1 MGIGVGSGRWPG
13 PAVLRLRRPA
23 WFVTEAVGL
32 AGRLLA
38 LRLVLAGGCAVA
50 GAVAAAQGACVG
62 HGPLKFG
69 FYAFFEP
76 LSYSV
81 DEGAGFNTHRGY
93 EADLVDALE
102 RLEDAGLRFSRHGI
116 RPWPG
121 IWLRSEREFD
131 VVGGGITIL
140 PERTMDAAGRTVVQF
155 TAGHVAFRQSLL
167 VRAGDAARY
176 AAYADLTSA
185 VRVGVLAGTTG
196 EARLLQLVGLAQ
208 ADGSLIAGT
217 RVETAAGEVIADGSD
232 AYQITAAV
240 VTENLAGRQRLHPPD
255 ATRPQVIYL
264 GDEAGEQALLD
275 ALAAGTVDAVARGEI
290 GNRVAAG
297 QSNGAFAVTAIDP
310 QAEYGG
316 FTVRADRTRLLACLD
331 ERIAWLTAGGGVGYA
346 EWQADAGVFRQR
358 ADLWNGLAT
367 ELQDRGRAA
376 IGLDALFAHAGRATR
391 YQATSSESD
400 LVSVRV
406 ADGSLQLVLDQHTA
420 GVATV
425 TVTAAASDGTATT
438 LTFEVAVQ
446 PVRLWLRGWRNA
458 LGQRDG

>member
-1 MGIGVGSGRWPG
+1 M
-13 PAVLRLRRPA
+13 
-23 WFVTEAVGL
+23 
-32 AGRLLA
+32 
-38 LRLVLAGGCAVA
+38 A
-50 GAVAAAQGACVG
+50 GAVASAQGACVG

-76 LSYSV
+76 LSYSAN
-81 DEGAGFNTHRGY
+81 EGAGFNSHRGY

-102 RLEDAGLRFSRHGI
+102 RFEDVDLRFSRHGI

-121 IWLRSEREFD
+121 IWLRSVQEFD

-167 VRAGDAARY
+167 VRAEDAARY

-185 VRVGVLAGTTG
+185 ARVGVLAGTTG

-208 ADGSLIAGT
+208 ADGSLIAGA
-217 RVETAAGEVIADGSD
+217 RVETAAGEVVADGSD
-232 AYQITAAV
+232 AYRITAAA

-255 ATRPQVIYL
+255 ANRPQVIYL
-264 GDEAGEQALLD
+264 GEEAGEQALLD

-290 GNRVAAG
+290 GNRVAVG
-297 QSNGAFAVTAIDP
+297 QSNGVFAVTAIDP
-310 QAEYGG
+310 QAEFGG
-316 FTVRADRTRLLACLD
+316 FTVRADRVRLLACLN
-331 ERIAWLTAGGGVGYA
+331 ERIAWLTAGGRVGYA
-346 EWQADAGVFRQR
+346 EWQADAGMFRQR

-367 ELQDRGRAA
+367 ELQDRGQAA
-376 IGLDALFAHAGRATR
+376 IGLGALFADGGGAMR
-391 YQATSSESD
+391 YEAASSDSG

-406 ADGSLQLVLDQHTA
+406 AGGSLELTLDQHVED
-420 GVATV
+420 VATV
-425 TVTAAASDGTATT
+425 TVTATASDGTATT

-458 LGQRDG
+458 LGQRDA